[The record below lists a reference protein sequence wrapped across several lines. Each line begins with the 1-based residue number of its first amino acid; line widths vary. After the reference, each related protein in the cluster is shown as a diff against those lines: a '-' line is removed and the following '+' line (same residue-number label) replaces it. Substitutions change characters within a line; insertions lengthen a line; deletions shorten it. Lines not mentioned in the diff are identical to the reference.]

1 MAPPASPRDHA
12 ADADPEISRKRARLS
27 EEGDS
32 PVSGGPIE
40 IEALAP
46 EIIGGDPIST
56 IDIEDDDVVMGL
68 FSATFPT
75 SEGRTPVDQVGWIT
89 EILLGNKHIDPTWF
103 LDIAEWLF
111 QHIASTANVPEQ
123 ELEDTYRRDL
133 DFFGQFAVMA
143 LTLMHRNVWFRKDAL
158 SKYPEMSNDVGQ
170 FMAYLMQLSV
180 RIINILPEISREQ
193 IARKDSASDQFDA
206 VEVPVFSYIKLAGW
220 LITLCNETASHLRL
234 AFGLKI
240 GATAKLCRERVSDH
254 EAAARALVAVYRD
267 VTERIL
273 RVKDAWA
280 VIDSIVCFACLGL
293 YQDDDA
299 LSMLE
304 TTKKTVLPTICE
316 KRPRDLPGGL
326 HERLLVQSGHIFQ
339 LLRLR
344 QPSFDHAWH
353 IYERVLRD
361 DADVLLSEADAGP
374 RDLERLCNGDPGIL
388 NALLR
393 AAWELQTHRAFILS
407 GIMDVRNY
415 GISMMC
421 AELASWYNKC
431 CKTTP
436 EGVNH
441 PLIEHAARFLR
452 RNALIEYIFSA
463 ESHANIVEHSE
474 EIVAFLAVTFNY
486 TDFETDAIWNA
497 CTTSVEADFVQA
509 AFRVLERT
517 CRHLGFQQL
526 HYVVRKFTVTPLVS
540 ISNHAA
546 LATLNTALFCL
557 HESTPAATAT
567 QDRLAIVLLALDL
580 LMHIHTNES
589 LPCFQRYLQIAMQE
603 IHAAANFPLEDKL
616 QIYERC
622 VPHVIKTGPSSTAA
636 FRVLHCLLAKGVHL
650 GEGKSLLAMLPP
662 EEVVNEL
669 CNFEC
674 QINGSGK
681 ADSARLVEHL
691 SCRISVVTYLMG
703 LAPTDDN
710 DLCDR
715 MFESLFGPQ
724 AGNDVARDIAW
735 AQLVGMSK
743 TITPRTA
750 AKRLFDRYS
759 QVQIPALPAKLATPH
774 LITMVRDRLME
785 QVLSAGFST
794 QYSALLQQTLWQALV
809 RFAVECPGKGAGD
822 IAFDGVQILL
832 FDIPQRFED
841 KGSVVECQVEFLKTS
856 VDGICSRYK
865 DFSIFEDEARV
876 DEFRRAMRLLE
887 NLCAKSRETLPS
899 FQMLTTP
906 SPILLGDGNNPDSL
920 RFSLQVCAPERP
932 QEEIQVRCSRAST
945 FQQLADALQERTGAK
960 LVRIIVGGKPVD
972 LAAEPFKTI
981 NEGGIQVDNVV
992 TAYPVYDSSC
1002 SFAKMLAEL
1011 GPFEQELVLHHER
1024 LESFFDGPSA
1034 IAQAVGQ
1041 LLSTLRPSESAAY
1054 RILHATTSASELLPM
1069 NKFYRTTY
1077 TIHLLRLFL
1086 GTYAKFGIADLN
1098 YVLRGVHLL
1107 VDCVTDQSRLEA
1119 PYIFLQT
1126 LWCLTLFLQ
1135 GARSMSVLPAD
1146 FANSV
1151 IERPRDMVTES
1162 YFLRPEAL
1170 ASAIAE
1176 HILKV
1181 LRSVQTFD
1189 PSLRQ
1194 QLLVSL
1200 YKVFLEACRID
1211 TTVWEKFMSD
1221 PRRIELHAGLLLDS
1235 DPSVSTGV
1243 ATAID
1248 NFSVDEAAP
1257 TDRTEKFWPVV
1268 AACLDKA
1275 LIAPG
1280 ATGAFF
1286 NVSAN
1291 ILARNAKLQE
1301 DESAMR
1307 DLVQM
1312 LAQKLLSYSHFESPE
1327 LPVGDPTM
1335 LGLLRL
1341 LGIGVN
1347 TLKSFKKPMNL
1358 GSLSSEI
1365 FTRLLFPPERR
1376 VINSVTRDEA
1386 FSLVKST
1393 CETPDDFRTLI
1404 QAVQNTIIDGPLPR
1418 DAQFFPGLEGWIR
1431 PVSQHAGLTNL
1442 GMTCYMNS
1450 LLQQLFA
1457 NLALRK
1463 FVFES
1468 PIVDIQKQGFLV
1480 CVQML
1485 FAQMQD
1491 GVGAYAATNQL
1502 AEYLD
1507 IAIGNQEDV
1516 HTFYGTFL
1524 NCLEESMPDQEHKQA
1539 LANCYSGSFV
1549 SQIRGACGHLSTSTE
1564 PFNDVSITVKNKATL
1579 FESLSEFVQG
1589 EPMQGANKYRCQ
1601 TCDTGSGRL
1610 VDAMKR
1616 TCLDR
1621 VPDHLTFCLKRFT
1634 FESMMGLEGKV
1645 NDRFEFPEHID
1656 MAQFERQHLEQP
1668 QQETKPDI
1676 FDLVGVIVH
1685 QGDLGFGHYWSYCKV
1700 TNSAKWV
1707 RLEDAVI
1714 PTYHSF
1720 AQVQPEC
1727 FGGLKY
1733 SNGQERTNNAYVL
1746 FYRRRPNLDQKTQ
1759 SSMQAIQS
1767 PQTAHTM
1774 PLRAEPPQEIASEIF
1789 GHRMWRH
1796 RIAHMFS
1803 PAFANFAEWLISAA
1817 SAGKQDPPRD
1827 VEPVATLAAH
1837 YLLRVVFTDRAAAPK
1852 AKSASQCMKS
1862 IIEWQHIHFSE
1873 VLADAMLS
1881 LPDFCAGMWRHEDAA
1896 TIHAATDIVM
1906 ACLRRLR
1913 EGESTAYFEIVERML
1928 TLHASHLS
1936 NVETV
1941 YTRFTQYLM
1950 LPASIAE
1957 MGAKETAAVLDKGY
1971 LSTLLDIACIHILGE
1986 ENKRQHWGL
1995 WNSMK
2000 EHAFD
2005 LSAVF
2010 FFLYRVLAGF
2020 VDLAGFSDLPTE
2032 HRSPH
2037 SGLHEIN
2044 DSGMVCLTAEEVR
2057 KISAPVPSNNTQ
2069 IWYPIF
2075 LGCVYCS
2082 PTPNYDAFP
2091 PGLLVGLLAGKTPSS
2106 GLPRFIELTMLSR
2119 FDHEEHNL
2127 VAMLQITYHLVKAM
2141 KSREKDVRPLLQQLG
2156 KNLPLWATMGENV
2169 LHFYSHIYRIAPA
2182 EAIVS
2187 AEYWAEVFLK
2197 DESPKARSR
2206 THIWLLKYVFSVPSA
2221 RDRCTPSRL
2230 RLSRSLARNCT
2241 ASLKYG
2247 YGREEGRYLY
2257 EEMLATMNAEKSW
2270 LEALHVD
2277 VQEIA
2282 NGGTEMG
2289 GGISGRE
2296 LLTELDESRA
2306 TLKLIL
2312 DTLEELDG
2320 WEEQTLDLPEVSM
2333 PDGRRST
2340 EAEDS
2345 GSLADLE
2352 YDDDDDADGDDDLSD
2367 DSDASDR

>member
-46 EIIGGDPIST
+46 EIIGGDPIGT
-56 IDIEDDDVVMGL
+56 IDIEDDDAIMGL
-68 FSATFPT
+68 FSATFPV
-75 SEGRTPVDQVGWIT
+75 SDGRTPIDTVSLIT
-89 EILLGNKHIDPTWF
+89 EILLSNKPIDPTWF
-103 LDIAEWLF
+103 LEIAEWLV
-111 QHIASTANVPEQ
+111 QHIESTTSVPEQ
-123 ELEDTYRRDL
+123 EVEDAYRRDL

-143 LTLMHRNVWFRKDAL
+143 LTLLHRNVWFRKDAV
-158 SKYPEMSNDVGQ
+158 SKYPGLSNDVGH
-170 FMAYLMQLSV
+170 FMDYLMQLSV
-180 RIINILPEISREQ
+180 RFINILPEISREQ

-206 VEVPVFSYIKLAGW
+206 IEVPVFSYIKLAGW
-220 LITLCNETASHLRL
+220 LITLCNDTASHLRI

-240 GATAKLCRERVSDH
+240 GATAKLCRERIPDH
-254 EAAARALVAVYRD
+254 EATARALVAVYRD
-267 VTERIL
+267 VTERTL

-280 VIDSIVCFACLGL
+280 VIDPILCFACVGL
-293 YQDDDA
+293 YQDGDA
-299 LSMLE
+299 LAILE

-316 KRPRDLPGGL
+316 KRPRDLPPGL
-326 HERLLVQSGHIFQ
+326 HERLVVHSGEILQ
-339 LLRLR
+339 ALRLR
-344 QPSFDHAWH
+344 QPSFDHARH
-353 IYERVLRD
+353 VYERLLRD
-361 DADVLLSEADAGP
+361 DADVLLSEADAVPQG
-374 RDLERLCNGDPGIL
+374 LKRLCNGDPAIL

-393 AAWELQTHRAFILS
+393 AAWELQAHRAFILS

-421 AELASWYNKC
+421 AELAAWYNKC
-431 CKTTP
+431 CKTTA
-436 EGVNH
+436 EGVDH
-441 PLIEHAARFLR
+441 PLIQHAARFLR
-452 RNALIEYIFSA
+452 KNALIEYIFSA

-474 EIVAFLAVTFNY
+474 QIVAFLAVTFNY

-517 CRHLGFQQL
+517 CRHLSFQQL
-526 HYVVRKFTVTPLVS
+526 HYVVRKFTVTPLAP

-557 HESTPAATAT
+557 HESMPATTAL
-567 QDRLAIVLLALDL
+567 QDCLAIVLLALDL
-580 LMHIHTNES
+580 LMHIHANES
-589 LPCFQRYLQIAMQE
+589 LPYFKQYLQLAMQE
-603 IHAAANFPLEDKL
+603 IHAATSFPLEDKI

-622 VPHVIKTGPSSTAA
+622 VPHVTKTGPSSTAA
-636 FRVLHCLLAKGVHL
+636 FKVLDCLLAKGIQS

-662 EEVVNEL
+662 EDVVNEL
-669 CNFEC
+669 CNFER
-674 QINGSGK
+674 QIIESGE
-681 ADSARLVEHL
+681 ADPARLFEHL
-691 SCRISVVTYLMG
+691 SCRISVVTYLLG
-703 LAPTDDN
+703 LAFTDDD

-715 MFESLFGPQ
+715 LFESLFGPQ
-724 AGNDVARDIAW
+724 AGNHVARDIAW
-735 AQLVGMSK
+735 AHLVNLSK
-743 TITPRTA
+743 SITPRTA
-750 AKRLFDRYS
+750 AKRLFERYS

-774 LITMVRDRLME
+774 LITMVRHRLME
-785 QVLSAGFST
+785 QVLSTEFET
-794 QYSALLQQTLWQALV
+794 QYSALLQQPLWQALV

-822 IAFDGVQILL
+822 FAFEGVQILL
-832 FDIPQRFED
+832 FEIPQKFED
-841 KGSVVECQVEFLKTS
+841 KGPSIECQVEFLKTS
-856 VDGICSRYK
+856 VDDICSRYK
-865 DFSIFEDEARV
+865 DFSTFEDEARV
-876 DEFRRAMRLLE
+876 DEFRRAMRLFE
-887 NLCAKSRETLPS
+887 KLCGKSRETLPI
-899 FQMLTTP
+899 FQTLTTP
-906 SPILLGDGNNPDSL
+906 DSILLDDANDQNLL
-920 RFSLQVCAPERP
+920 RFTVQVCAPGRP
-932 QEEIQVRCSRAST
+932 QEVIQTRCSSTST
-945 FQQLADALQERTGAK
+945 FQQLVDALQERTGAK
-960 LVRIIVGGKPVD
+960 LVRIIVGGKAVD
-972 LAAEPFKTI
+972 VAAEPFKTI
-981 NEGGIQVDNVV
+981 GEGGVQVDNVV

-1002 SFAKMLAEL
+1002 SFAKMLPEL
-1011 GPFEQELVLHHER
+1011 GPFEQELVLHHDQ
-1024 LESFFDGPSA
+1024 LEHFLDGPPA
-1034 IAQAVGQ
+1034 IAQSVGQ

-1054 RILHATTSASELLPM
+1054 RILHAPTSASELLPM
-1069 NKFYRTTY
+1069 DKYYRTTY

-1107 VDCVTDQSRLEA
+1107 ADCVIDRSRLEA
-1119 PYIFLQT
+1119 PGLFLQT

-1135 GARSMSVLPAD
+1135 
-1146 FANSV
+1146 
-1151 IERPRDMVTES
+1151 ERPRDMATES
-1162 YFLRPEAL
+1162 YFPHPEAL
-1170 ASAIAE
+1170 ASAVAE

-1189 PSLRQ
+1189 PSIRQ

-1211 TTVWEKFMSD
+1211 TTVWEKFMND
-1221 PRRIELHAGLLLDS
+1221 PRRIELHAALLLDS

-1248 NFSVDEAAP
+1248 NFSGDEAAP
-1257 TDRTEKFWPVV
+1257 TDRTEKLWAVV
-1268 AACLDKA
+1268 AACLDEA

-1347 TLKSFKKPMNL
+1347 TLKSFKKPVNL
-1358 GSLSSEI
+1358 GNLSSEV
-1365 FTRLLFPPERR
+1365 FARLLFPDERR
-1376 VINSVTRDEA
+1376 VINSATRDEA

-1393 CETPDDFRTLI
+1393 CETPDDFCALI
-1404 QAVQNTIIDGPLPR
+1404 QAVQTTITDGPLPPN
-1418 DAQFFPGLEGWIR
+1418 AQLFPGLEGWIR

-1457 NLALRK
+1457 NFALRK

-1468 PIVDIQKQGFLV
+1468 PIVDIQKQGFLA
-1480 CVQML
+1480 CVQRL

-1491 GVGAYAATNQL
+1491 GVQASTATNQL

-1524 NCLEESMPDQEHKQA
+1524 NCLEDSMPDQEHKKS
-1539 LANCYSGSFV
+1539 LASCYGGSFV
-1549 SQIRGACGHLSTSTE
+1549 SQIRGSCGHVSTSTE

-1656 MAQFERQHLEQP
+1656 MAQFERQHLEHP
-1668 QQETKPDI
+1668 QQGTKPDI

-1700 TNSAKWV
+1700 ANSAKWV
-1707 RLEDAVI
+1707 RLEDTVS

-1746 FYRRRPNLDQKTQ
+1746 FYRRPSNSNQEAQ
-1759 SSMQAIQS
+1759 SSMQAVLS
-1767 PQTAHTM
+1767 PQMAHQM
-1774 PLRAEPPQEIASEIF
+1774 PLRAEPPQQIASEIS
-1789 GHRMWRH
+1789 GERMWRH

-1803 PAFANFAEWLISAA
+1803 PAFANFTEWLTSAA
-1817 SAGKQDPPRD
+1817 LAGKQDSPSD

-1852 AKSASQCMKS
+1852 AKAASQCMKF
-1862 IIEWQHIHFSE
+1862 IIDSQHIHFSE
-1873 VLADAMLS
+1873 VLADTMLS
-1881 LPDFCAGMWRHEDAA
+1881 WPDFCAAMWRHEDGICIQVA
-1896 TIHAATDIVM
+1896 TEIVM

-1913 EGESTAYFEIVERML
+1913 EGESAAYFETLERML
-1928 TLHASHLS
+1928 TTHASQLS
-1936 NVETV
+1936 NIETV
-1941 YTRFTQYLM
+1941 YPRCTQYLM
-1950 LPASIAE
+1950 LPASIAG
-1957 MGAKETAAVLDKGY
+1957 MGARETAAVLDKGY
-1971 LSTLLDIACIHILGE
+1971 LISVLNIAHLRTLGD

-1995 WNSMK
+1995 WNSIK
-2000 EHAFD
+2000 EETLD
-2005 LSAVF
+2005 MSPVF
-2010 FFLYRVLAGF
+2010 SFLYEVLAGY
-2020 VDLAGFSDLPTE
+2020 VDLVAFFDLVGE
-2032 HRSPH
+2032 HRSSS

-2044 DSGMVCLTAEEVR
+2044 DSGLVCLTFEEAR
-2057 KISAPVPSNNTQ
+2057 LISASIPIKNYQT
-2069 IWYPIF
+2069 WYLLF
-2075 LGCVYCS
+2075 VGCACCP

-2091 PGLLVGLLAGKTPSS
+2091 PGLLVGLVAGKTSDT
-2106 GLPRFIELTMLSR
+2106 GFLEGIENTMMSR
-2119 FDHEEHNL
+2119 FDHEENNL
-2127 VAMLQITYHLVKAM
+2127 VAMLQITYHLVNAM
-2141 KSREKDVRPLLQQLG
+2141 KYRERDVRLLLQQLG
-2156 KNLPLWATMGENV
+2156 KNLPLWATMGEDV
-2169 LHFYSHIYRIAPA
+2169 LHFYSHLYRIVPI
-2182 EAIVS
+2182 EAIES
-2187 AEYWAEVFLK
+2187 AEHWAEGFLE
-2197 DESPKARSR
+2197 DESPRVRSK
-2206 THIWLLKYVFSVPSA
+2206 TQVWLQKFVFPVTSA
-2221 RDRCTPSRL
+2221 IDRSTASRL
-2230 RLSRSLARNCT
+2230 RLSRALARSCT
-2241 ASLKYG
+2241 ASLKHG
-2247 YGREEGRYLY
+2247 YDREEGRYQY
-2257 EEMLATMNAEKSW
+2257 EERLTTMKVVKKW
-2270 LEALHVD
+2270 LELLREGVH
-2277 VQEIA
+2277 EIT
-2282 NGGTEMG
+2282 GGDITGNG
-2289 GGISGRE
+2289 GGIIDRE

-2306 TLKLIL
+2306 TLNLI
-2312 DTLEELDG
+2312 DNTLEELDG
-2320 WEEQTLDLPEVSM
+2320 WEEQTLAEVSM
-2333 PDGRRST
+2333 PDGRRSA

-2352 YDDDDDADGDDDLSD
+2352 YDDDAEVEDDLSD
-2367 DSDASDR
+2367 DSDTSGR